1 MKERYIVC
9 LTDEARVALTAS
21 LQSGVCR
28 ARVLRRAQ
36 VLLKADEG
44 LTDEEINEHTG
55 VSTRTVRA
63 IRRRYCREGLE
74 RALHDAPR
82 SGKPPAFTERQQKQ
96 VIALACSDPPEG
108 RARWTLTLL
117 AETAAERG
125 IVKSLSKSEVALWLA
140 EADLKPWQKKDGAS
154 PSSRRNSAS
163 GWTTSSTNTSDRRA
177 NKSR

>member
-163 GWTTSSTNTSDRRA
+163 GWTTSSTHTSDRRA

>member
-1 MKERYIVC
+1 MKERHIVC
-9 LTDEARVALTAS
+9 LTDEARVALSAM
-21 LQSGVCR
+21 LQSGVHR

-44 LTDEEINEHTG
+44 LSNEEISEHTG
-55 VSTRTVRA
+55 VSERA
-63 IRRRYCREGLE
+63 IREIRRRYGREGLE

-96 VIALACSDPPEG
+96 VIALACTDPPEG

-117 AETAAERG
+117 AETAVQRG

-140 EADLKPWQKKDGAS
+140 EADLKPWQKKDGAF

-163 GWTTSSTNTSDRRA
+163 EWTTCLINTNGRRA
-177 NKSR
+177 RKSR

>member
-140 EADLKPWQKKDGAS
+140 EADLKPWQKKDGAY

-163 GWTTSSTNTSDRRA
+163 GWTTSSINTSVPKAR
-177 NKSR
+177 KSR